1 MHDLVIRGGSIID
14 GTGAPQATGDIA
26 IDDGVL
32 TEVGGKAGPGKREID
47 ADGLLVTPGWC
58 DIHTHYDGQATWD
71 PELASS
77 SWNGSTTILFGN
89 CGVGFAPVR
98 SEHHEAL
105 IDLMEGVEDIPGI
118 ALAEGL
124 AWDWESFPEYLD
136 ALERQERVIDVGA
149 QMPHHALRVY
159 VMGERAIRHEPATA
173 EDIATM
179 ARLTEE
185 ALRAGAFGFTTSRT
199 DQHKTTSGALVPGR
213 YSETDEL
220 IGIGK
225 ALGRAGSG
233 AFGMISDFDDEAAE
247 FEWMTKLGAE
257 IDRPLWFL
265 LTDRAYDPDRWRRLL
280 TGAKAAK
287 GAGASII
294 AQVAGRQ
301 VGLVLG
307 LTTSLTP
314 FSVRESFKALEDLDP
329 AEKLARLRDP
339 EMKRKI
345 LGEEV
350 SETLLEILP
359 PLSRAITT
367 RWDRMYPLGDP
378 PNYEPSEDQSVA
390 ALAAREGKSP
400 EEFAYDYLTGGD
412 GTRLFQFPSTNYV
425 TGDHGPVRE
434 MLTDP
439 QTLLGLSDG
448 GAHCGVICDATVPSF
463 MLTHWARDRTRGER
477 LPLEWIVKRQT
488 SETADFFGFNDRG
501 RLAVGKKADVNLID
515 YENLCPRAPE
525 IVNDLPAGGKRL
537 IQKVD
542 GYEATIVSGQPI
554 FERGVATGARPG
566 KLVRAGHGG

>member
-14 GTGAPQATGDIA
+14 GTGAEAFTGDIA
-26 IDDGVL
+26 IDNGVL
-32 TEVGGKAGPGKREID
+32 SEVGGKAGPGTREVE
-47 ADGLLVTPGWC
+47 ADGLLVTPGWV

-98 SEHHEAL
+98 TEHHDAL

-124 AWDWESFPEYLD
+124 SWDWESFPEYLD

-159 VMGERAIRHEPATA
+159 VMGERAIRHEAATA

-185 ALRAGAFGFTTSRT
+185 ALNAGAFGFTTSRT
-199 DQHKTTSGALVPGR
+199 DQHKTMSGAMVPGR

-220 IGIGK
+220 IGIGR
-225 ALGRAGSG
+225 ALGKTGTG
-233 AFGMISDFDDEAAE
+233 AFGMISDFEDEDAE
-247 FEWMTKLGAE
+247 FEWMTQLGAE
-257 IDRPLWFL
+257 IGRPLWFL
-265 LTDRAYDPDRWRRLL
+265 LTDRAYDPERWRRLL
-280 TGAKAAK
+280 AGAKAAK
-287 GAGASII
+287 SSGASII

-301 VGLVLG
+301 VGLNLG
-307 LTTSLTP
+307 LMTSLTP
-314 FSVRESFKALEDLDP
+314 FSVRPSFKELDYLDP

-339 EMKRKI
+339 DMKRKI
-345 LGEEV
+345 LGDEV
-350 SETLLEILP
+350 SEELLEILP

-378 PNYEPSEDQSVA
+378 PNYEPTPDQSVA
-390 ALAAREGKSP
+390 ALAEREGKSSA
-400 EEFAYDYLTGGD
+400 EFAYDYLIGGD
-412 GTRLFQFPSTNYV
+412 GTRMFQFPVTNYV
-425 TGDHGPVRE
+425 TGDHEPVRE
-434 MLTDP
+434 MLLDP

-463 MLTHWARDRTRGER
+463 MLSHWSRDRTRGEK

-488 SETADFFGFNDRG
+488 SETADFFGFKDRG
-501 RLAVGKKADVNLID
+501 RLVVGKKADLNLID
-515 YENLCPRAPE
+515 FENLRPRAPH

-542 GYEATIVSGQPI
+542 GYEATIVSGQAI
-554 FERGVATGARPG
+554 FECGVATGARPG
-566 KLVRAGHGG
+566 KLVRAGR

>member
-14 GTGAPQATGDIA
+14 GTGAEAFTGDIA
-26 IDDGVL
+26 IDNGVL
-32 TEVGGKAGPGKREID
+32 SEVGGKAGPGTREVQ
-47 ADGLLVTPGWC
+47 ADGLLVTPGWV

-98 SEHHEAL
+98 TEHHDAL
-105 IDLMEGVEDIPGI
+105 IDLMEGVEDIPGV

-124 AWDWESFPEYLD
+124 SWDWESFPEFLD

-159 VMGERAIRHEPATA
+159 VMGERAIRHEAATA

-185 ALRAGAFGFTTSRT
+185 ALNAGAFGFTTSRT
-199 DQHKTTSGALVPGR
+199 DQHKTMSGAMVPGR

-220 IGIGK
+220 IGIGR
-225 ALGRAGSG
+225 ALGKTGTG
-233 AFGMISDFDDEAAE
+233 AFGMISDFEDEDAE
-247 FEWMTKLGAE
+247 FEWMTQLGAE
-257 IDRPLWFL
+257 IGRPLWFL
-265 LTDRAYDPDRWRRLL
+265 LTDRAYDPERWRRLL
-280 TGAKAAK
+280 AGAKAAK
-287 GAGASII
+287 SSGASII

-301 VGLVLG
+301 VGLNLG
-307 LTTSLTP
+307 LMTSLTP
-314 FSVRESFKALEDLDP
+314 FSVRPSFKELDDLDP

-345 LGEEV
+345 LSDEV
-350 SETLLEILP
+350 SEELLEILP

-378 PNYEPSEDQSVA
+378 PNYEPTPDQSVA
-390 ALAAREGKSP
+390 ALAEREGKSSA
-400 EEFAYDYLTGGD
+400 EFAYDYLIGGD
-412 GTRLFQFPSTNYV
+412 GTRMFQFPVTNYV
-425 TGDHGPVRE
+425 TGDHEPVRE
-434 MLTDP
+434 MLLDP

-463 MLTHWARDRTRGER
+463 MLSHWSRDRTRGEK

-488 SETADFFGFNDRG
+488 SETADFFGFKDRG
-501 RLAVGKKADVNLID
+501 RLVVGKKADLNLID
-515 YENLCPRAPE
+515 FENLRPRAPH

-542 GYEATIVSGQPI
+542 GYEATIVSGQAI
-554 FERGVATGARPG
+554 FECGVATGARPG
-566 KLVRAGHGG
+566 KLVRAGR

>member
-14 GTGAPQATGDIA
+14 GTGAEAFTGDIA
-26 IDDGVL
+26 IDNGVL
-32 TEVGGKAGPGKREID
+32 SEVGGKAGPGTREVE
-47 ADGLLVTPGWC
+47 ADGLLVTPGWV

-98 SEHHEAL
+98 TEHHDAL
-105 IDLMEGVEDIPGI
+105 IDLMEGVEDIPGV

-124 AWDWESFPEYLD
+124 SWDWESFPEFLD

-159 VMGERAIRHEPATA
+159 VMGERAIRHEAATA

-185 ALRAGAFGFTTSRT
+185 ALNAGAFGFTTSRT
-199 DQHKTTSGALVPGR
+199 DQHKTMSGAMVPGR

-220 IGIGK
+220 IGIGR
-225 ALGRAGSG
+225 ALGKTGTG
-233 AFGMISDFDDEAAE
+233 AFGMISDFEDEDAE
-247 FEWMTKLGAE
+247 FEWMTQLGAE
-257 IDRPLWFL
+257 IGRPLWFL
-265 LTDRAYDPDRWRRLL
+265 LTDRAYDPERWRRLL
-280 TGAKAAK
+280 AGAKAAK
-287 GAGASII
+287 SSGASII

-301 VGLVLG
+301 VGLNLG
-307 LTTSLTP
+307 LMTSLTP
-314 FSVRESFKALEDLDP
+314 FSVRPSFKELDDLDP

-345 LGEEV
+345 LSDEV
-350 SETLLEILP
+350 SEELLEILP

-378 PNYEPSEDQSVA
+378 PNYEPTPDQSVA
-390 ALAAREGKSP
+390 ALAEREGKSSA
-400 EEFAYDYLTGGD
+400 EFAYDYLIGGD
-412 GTRLFQFPSTNYV
+412 GTRMFQFPVTNYV
-425 TGDHGPVRE
+425 TGDHEPVRE
-434 MLTDP
+434 MLLDP

-463 MLTHWARDRTRGER
+463 MLSHWSRDRTRGEK

-488 SETADFFGFNDRG
+488 SETADFFGFKDRG
-501 RLAVGKKADVNLID
+501 RLVVGKKADLNLID
-515 YENLCPRAPE
+515 FENLRPRAPH

-542 GYEATIVSGQPI
+542 GYEATIVSGQAI
-554 FERGVATGARPG
+554 FECGVATGARPG
-566 KLVRAGHGG
+566 KLVRAGR